1 MFLIRNQ
8 FYYIYTTNERKS
20 SMNVVENEI
29 VKKIS
34 RKHNKKEEMIS
45 LMLEKYKK
53 LGYNIKDFEN
63 DCNTYFYICY

>member
-1 MFLIRNQ
+1 
-8 FYYIYTTNERKS
+8 
-20 SMNVVENEI
+20 MNVVENEI

>member
-29 VKKIS
+29 IKKIES
-34 RKHNKKEEMIS
+34 VDKKV
-45 LMLEKYKK
+45 LKCY
-53 LGYNIKDFEN
+53 YNICDYYN
-63 DCNTYFYICY
+63 LDYSYIVNYLSVK